1 MNMEKQ
7 MHIHSQYERGNASE
21 VTYETT
27 SKVSVSGIL
36 AKQTLKEESSVG
48 RHLNRCCET
57 AVNMRR
63 SQLVDDNYEERV
75 REVTYLLTK
84 IYK

>member
-1 MNMEKQ
+1 MDIMER
-7 MHIHSQYERGNASE
+7 ENASE
-21 VTYETT
+21 VTYETAST
-27 SKVSVSGIL
+27 GSISDFL
-36 AKQTLKEESSVG
+36 AKQTLEEESSVG
-48 RHLNRCCET
+48 RHRTRCCET
-57 AVNMRR
+57 AANMKR